1 MVSGIVAEVSNAHN
15 GDKDRAHRLIDAIA
29 DAGAD
34 WIKFQCY
41 MPDELVALRGDGK
54 APEPWGSDGWTM
66 YDLYTRAQTPHSWF
80 PDLVEHCERIG
91 LPWFSSVFG
100 PDSLD
105 LLERLSCPV
114 YKLAS
119 LDVERDAFR
128 KMVMAKGKLIIQSV
142 PRRSLIPANFLR
154 EKAFE
159 LWCPPG
165 YPQEPPDLDTLINAM
180 HWATGFSYHGT
191 DPHVPQL
198 AVAAGSGITEVHVQL
213 DDEPSELEPNVSLTI
228 SQLAGLVEACK

>member
-41 MPDELVALRGDGK
+41 TPDELVALRGDGK

-80 PDLVEHCERIG
+80 PDLVQHCERIG

-105 LLERLSCPV
+105 LLETLNCPV

-119 LDVERDAFR
+119 LDVGQDAFR
-128 KMVMAKGKLIIQSV
+128 RTVMAKGKPFIQSV
-142 PRRSLIPANFLR
+142 PRLSLYPIDLLATAR
-154 EKAFE
+154 AV

-191 DPHVPQL
+191 DPRVPQL
-198 AVAAGSGITEVHVQL
+198 AVAAGSKITEVHVQL
-213 DDEPSELEPNVSLTI
+213 DDEPSELEANVSLTI